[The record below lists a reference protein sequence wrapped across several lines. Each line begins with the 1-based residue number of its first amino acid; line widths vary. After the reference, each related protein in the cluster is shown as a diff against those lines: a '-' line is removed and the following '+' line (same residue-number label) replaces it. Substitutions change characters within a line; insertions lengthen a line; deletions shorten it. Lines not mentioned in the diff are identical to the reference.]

1 MKLNRN
7 KSITI
12 RVTAKMERELRKLAA
27 DDRRTLADYVRLMIE
42 DRLREEKERRELE
55 E

>member
-1 MKLNRN
+1 
-7 KSITI
+7 
-12 RVTAKMERELRKLAA
+12 MERELRKLAA